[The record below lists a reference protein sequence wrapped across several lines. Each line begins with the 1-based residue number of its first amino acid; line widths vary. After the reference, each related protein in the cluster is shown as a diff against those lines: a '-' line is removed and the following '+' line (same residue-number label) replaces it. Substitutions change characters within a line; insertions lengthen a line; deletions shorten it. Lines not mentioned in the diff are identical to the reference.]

1 MAVADRHQSW
11 LVDDADFPAAGNT
24 ADLLR
29 FALRYAVLAPSS
41 HNSQP
46 WLFFV
51 CVPGTANRSS
61 TSGSSE
67 IDP

>member
-1 MAVADRHQSW
+1 MAVADRPQSW

-41 HNSQP
+41 HN
-46 WLFFV
+46 
-51 CVPGTANRSS
+51 CRSS
-61 TSGSSE
+61 IPMTVSWS
-67 IDP
+67 